1 MNRKDTLIS
10 SCLDYCYQAIA
21 QTGCRLC
28 CRAPKLGLLAQ
39 RVESQSLMSGWLKKV
54 GIYGKGQ
61 SKELGLHEELGVLVP
76 IGWNWGQEVRD
87 QLMSKFLVGQWSSWS
102 SSDWSVMLCSLGG
115 LQLLWGFHVTGSYLL
130 PQIWNFHFNGQCWP
144 TRSQV
149 LEKQMNVWVWWL
161 KPCCVSCITASF

>member
-102 SSDWSVMLCSLGG
+102 SSDWSVMLCSLGNLWWPG
-115 LQLLWGFHVTGSYLL
+115 RIHLLWS
-130 PQIWNFHFNGQCWP
+130 C
-144 TRSQV
+144 
-149 LEKQMNVWVWWL
+149 MNVAVNSAQTWN
-161 KPCCVSCITASF
+161 SSAQITPEQHQPLRS